1 MHTVLIKK
9 SSNPLFW
16 YSNMIG
22 QQVPLLR
29 EESDVYICREPSGY
43 TNIVRKTD
51 GERIDGKSK
60 SK

>member
-43 TNIVRKTD
+43 TNIVKKTD
-51 GERIDGKSK
+51 GERIDGK
-60 SK
+60 